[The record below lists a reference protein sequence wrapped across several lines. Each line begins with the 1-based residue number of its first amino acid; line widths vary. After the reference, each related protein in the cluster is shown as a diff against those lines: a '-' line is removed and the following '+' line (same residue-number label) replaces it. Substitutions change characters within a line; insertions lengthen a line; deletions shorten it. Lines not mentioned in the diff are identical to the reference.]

1 MDPLHFYNYHL
12 NENVD
17 NKQKKA
23 AAKASTGVVSAIRSS
38 ERKIYEI
45 DPDLRAEKMA
55 AVTVSVQEEAVQEA
69 EYKEREKKFTK
80 FSLRDKIPLFIFVD
94 NCKDFKEPYINLGYT
109 TTKYIKR
116 YTKYNDYYKEFPY
129 SAGICISKNN
139 DKKNGFQRLRKT
151 ECSNKTAKKV
161 IDENIKQIEQ
171 ILNNNHYDIILYQ
184 NLEKKIDRKKLIYK
198 LKLWGPKKNHH
209 KDTKNDYRKKM
220 FGSRYFNVSSEILKY
235 ITNKLYDLAYTKKK
249 EIRPISIIGKEVSSW
264 IPFKNKYTRYDD
276 ISIIADAVIPTIH
289 SKRGEPMPGHS
300 VAANLFGTLLK
311 NRKDTNLTKKQFV
324 ERYAKIA
331 SKATVSA
338 IRSSE
343 RKIHEIDPNL
353 RSKKMAAV
361 TVSAQE
367 EAVKE
372 VEHEEQRGEEAVTG
386 KKKLPRSVSLTRL
399 DIHYTL

>member
-1 MDPLHFYNYHL
+1 
-12 NENVD
+12 
-17 NKQKKA
+17 
-23 AAKASTGVVSAIRSS
+23 
-38 ERKIYEI
+38 
-45 DPDLRAEKMA
+45 
-55 AVTVSVQEEAVQEA
+55 
-69 EYKEREKKFTK
+69 
-80 FSLRDKIPLFIFVD
+80 
-94 NCKDFKEPYINLGYT
+94 
-109 TTKYIKR
+109 
-116 YTKYNDYYKEFPY
+116 
-129 SAGICISKNN
+129 
-139 DKKNGFQRLRKT
+139 
-151 ECSNKTAKKV
+151 
-161 IDENIKQIEQ
+161 
-171 ILNNNHYDIILYQ
+171 
-184 NLEKKIDRKKLIYK
+184 
-198 LKLWGPKKNHH
+198 
-209 KDTKNDYRKKM
+209 
-220 FGSRYFNVSSEILKY
+220 EILKY

-372 VEHEEQRGEEAVTG
+372 VEHEERQRKYEKIKDNESPLIIFTDYADG
-386 KKKLPRSVSLTRL
+386 KHITDEKGKYDRYLRGYNKYGIHRSHPYTAGICVGADPVKKFTRL
-399 DIHYTL
+399 INDRYDGKTAKQIIDEN